1 VILGDNIIVA
11 NGYGIF
17 VENDSNSNSYKNVI
31 TGNKLELL
39 AITPSN
45 LEYKQKNDLKIKDI
59 ITKDESNDKYD
70 YNVKSYGGDVY
81 ITIQGEK
88 IELREALLQDKINM
102 NDIIDGAKKDTQNGA
117 IKSEIY
123 KDGGSTIYKY
133 KDYAILKCNR
143 LDGNKDVY
151 IGMPTMDINDIL
163 F

>member
-31 TGNKLELL
+31 TGNKLELI

-45 LEYKQKNDLKIKDI
+45 LEYEQRKDLEIKSI
-59 ITKDESNDKYD
+59 MTKSESNGKYD
-70 YNVKSYGGDVY
+70 YNIRSYGGDVY
-81 ITIQGEK
+81 IAIQGEK
-88 IELREALLQDKINM
+88 IEFREALLQDKINM
-102 NDIIDGAKKDTQNGA
+102 NDIIDYAKKDVENNV

-133 KDYAILKCNR
+133 KDYAILKCNKI
-143 LDGNKDVY
+143 DGNKDVY